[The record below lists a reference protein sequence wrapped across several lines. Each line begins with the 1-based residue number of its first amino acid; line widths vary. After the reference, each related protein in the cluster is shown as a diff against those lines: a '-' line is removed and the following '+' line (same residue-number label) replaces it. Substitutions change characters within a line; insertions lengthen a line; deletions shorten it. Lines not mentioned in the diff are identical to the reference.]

1 MIISAVLMFS
11 LIPTAVFV
19 IQADEWVTDKGY
31 GSITPNSDGTY
42 TFQGGSELNS
52 DNSHSGPYTKANA
65 KSLADGEIV
74 ESVDVF
80 INPNAMKNC

>member
-11 LIPTAVFV
+11 LIPTAVFA

-42 TFQGGSELNS
+42 TFKG
-52 DNSHSGPYTKANA
+52 
-65 KSLADGEIV
+65 
-74 ESVDVF
+74 F
-80 INPNAMKNC
+80 